1 MGGLVLAR
9 ARGGAVDADPICFHL
24 AYQFSSALGGVR
36 PAAGGS
42 RGRDELGSPSQ
53 VRFEHHLSGG
63 ASYQHRRF
71 RSLSF
76 HFHESSQ
83 SFCLRRGGG
92 LKERRRI
99 ISTGV
104 ALSFCGGTASVPGF
118 WG

>member
-1 MGGLVLAR
+1 VGGLVLAR

-53 VRFEHHLSGG
+53 VRLEHHLSGG

-92 LKERRRI
+92 LKETDNFNGCCLVLLWR
-99 ISTGV
+99 
-104 ALSFCGGTASVPGF
+104 
-118 WG
+118 